1 MVMLA
6 AVICLGVT
14 AGCERTVPG
23 TVAMTTQPGPTTT
36 TRPSTTSRPTA
47 SAPTRTSSP
56 TPEVPA
62 PANALTMTCKEFTG
76 LDDAT
81 KKAVVKAI
89 LDQEKDSPFGM
100 LGTEFAESIAS
111 TMCEFLPESTVRE
124 VLMGSPPP

>member
-1 MVMLA
+1 MLA
-6 AVICLGVT
+6 AVICLGMT
-14 AGCERTVPG
+14 TGCERTVPG

-36 TRPSTTSRPTA
+36 TRPPRTTSRPTA
-47 SAPTRTSSP
+47 APTRTSSP
-56 TPEVPA
+56 TSEVPA

-89 LDQEKDSPFGM
+89 LDQEKDNPFGT

-111 TMCEFLPESTVRE
+111 TMCEFLPDSTVRE
-124 VLMGSPPP
+124 VLMGSPPR